1 MSSISIAEQQLNKF
15 LPTLQD
21 LYPEGR
27 KSDAILKDL
36 AAIYENIV
44 LPDDVVV
51 GLFDYRTASYFFLS
65 KNIKKLIGYER
76 EKLLKWGTLIS
87 FKAIHYTHYSHL
99 FNEYK
104 YKKQFRNRIPAS
116 ERNQIHAY
124 SCGLKIVGKSG
135 QIKRTF
141 AKTKPLLINSINN
154 LDISI
159 EFWED
164 VTPLIKGDQYWLRW
178 VCKEQTLAYIHQQ
191 GKNEFKDLLSKRELE
206 ILQLTET
213 TNSSMEISEQLGLSK
228 MTVETHRKNMLK
240 KTGASNIIALTQLC
254 KMANIL

>member
-1 MSSISIAEQQLNKF
+1 MSSISIAEQQLSNF
-15 LPTLQD
+15 LPTLKE

-27 KSDAILKDL
+27 KNNAILEEL
-36 AAIYENIV
+36 AAFYENMV
-44 LPDDVVV
+44 LPSDVII

-65 KNIKKLIGYER
+65 KNIENLIGYKR

-104 YKKQFRNRIPAS
+104 YKKQFRNRIPS
-116 ERNQIHAY
+116 SQKDYVQSY
-124 SCGLKIVGKSG
+124 SCGLKIVDKSG

-141 AKTKPLLINSINN
+141 AKTKPLLIDSTHN
-154 LDISI
+154 LDITI

-178 VCKEQTLAYIHQQ
+178 VSKDHTLAYIHQQ

-206 ILQLTET
+206 ILQLTEKAH
-213 TNSSMEISEQLGLSK
+213 SSMEIAEHLEISK

-240 KTGASNIIALTQLC
+240 KTGAANIVALAQLC

>member
-1 MSSISIAEQQLNKF
+1 MSSSISIAEQQLNKF
-15 LPTLQD
+15 LPTLRE

-27 KSDAILKDL
+27 KDNAILKEL
-36 AAIYENIV
+36 AAMYENIM
-44 LPDDVVV
+44 LPEDVSI
-51 GLFDYRTASYFFLS
+51 GLFDYRTASYFFFS
-65 KNIKKLIGYER
+65 KNIQNLTGYKRDTLI
-76 EKLLKWGTLIS
+76 KWGTLIS
-87 FKAIHYTHYSHL
+87 FKAIHYTHYSNL

-104 YKKQFRNRIPAS
+104 YKKKF
-116 ERNQIHAY
+116 RNQIPPSQIKDIYAY
-124 SCGLKIVGKSG
+124 SCGLKIVDKSG

-141 AKTKPLLINSINN
+141 AKTKPLLLDSINN

-178 VCKEQTLAYIHQQ
+178 VCKEHTLAYIHQQ

-206 ILQLTET
+206 ILQLTEKT
-213 TNSSMEISEQLGLSK
+213 SSSLEIAEHLVAK
-228 MTVETHRKNMLK
+228 
-240 KTGASNIIALTQLC
+240 LC